1 MLGALCAALSPE
13 PASECWRVLTPP
25 RRHGS
30 SGRARLSET
39 SSAAAWRGA
48 PLPGPR
54 RPASPICSLEPDHA
68 HRPPAL
74 SEAAAAP
81 ASPFSPALPPPGSG
95 LQVDAEHPALQA
107 SPLPGS
113 VDETPP
119 ETPAEYARLH
129 GPPRPPPRAKP
140 NQPSSPRGRHI
151 PDAAP
156 QPLLHKGRP
165 LNVKSQ
171 AWLLKSLLSPATW
184 GRKLLPSRPNPTA
197 ACPQAQRGHRGLQQ
211 RPLLYVRVTHS
222 TGTLQNPGPS
232 VPAVSHRGQGT
243 ESTHRRSEHGM
254 LGASLPWFP
263 QLGEPEHSPWS
274 CEEADPSRS
283 GGEGRSAA
291 PQLLLNKTTGSDET
305 TSHR

>member
-1 MLGALCAALSPE
+1 MQPSPLSRLLNAGGFSPHLGDTA
-13 PASECWRVLTPP
+13 PP
-25 RRHGS
+25 GGHGS
-30 SGRARLSET
+30 ARQARPLPGAEPPSPAPDAPLLPSAAWSQTTHTGREPSAKLPLPPPLHSLRLSLLLEVASRST
-39 SSAAAWRGA
+39 QSTLPSKLLLSRAVWMRHLQRHQQNTLACMG
-48 PLPGPR
+48 LPGPR
-54 RPASPICSLEPDHA
+54 RERS
-68 HRPPAL
+68 R
-74 SEAAAAP
+74 
-81 ASPFSPALPPPGSG
+81 
-95 LQVDAEHPALQA
+95 
-107 SPLPGS
+107 
-113 VDETPP
+113 T
-119 ETPAEYARLH
+119 
-129 GPPRPPPRAKP
+129 
-140 NQPSSPRGRHI
+140 SPRGRHI

-171 AWLLKSLLSPATW
+171 ACLLKSLLSPATW
-184 GRKLLPSRPNPTA
+184 GRKLFPSRPNPTA

-211 RPLLYVRVTHS
+211 RPLLYVRVTRS

-243 ESTHRRSEHGM
+243 EGTHRRSEHGM
-254 LGASLPWFP
+254 LGASLPRFP

-291 PQLLLNKTTGSDET
+291 PQLFLNKTTGSDET